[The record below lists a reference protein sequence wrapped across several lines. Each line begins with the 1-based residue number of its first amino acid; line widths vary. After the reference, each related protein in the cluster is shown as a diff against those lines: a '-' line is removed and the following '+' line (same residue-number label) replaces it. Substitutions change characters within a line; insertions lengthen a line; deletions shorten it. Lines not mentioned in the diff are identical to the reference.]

1 MVHYSAF
8 LICSIPTM
16 IVFGLMALFSAN
28 YLLSFFILISALGLL
43 IGLVMLSR
51 VQNSKIIYQFNML
64 FFLILV
70 LYMVYIGGDGGS
82 KSLWAFIFPLIA
94 FFLLGLKE
102 GSLWCIGAFIFLAGL
117 FWNPLGFK
125 HVYPYVFSFKIR
137 FLISYVII
145 SFVTS
150 WFEYFRSH
158 YQQDLKMKNQALEEE
173 HQQLTQEIQER
184 KRLEKDLKII
194 ANTDAL
200 TGIMNR
206 RYFWQQTNTEIQ
218 RHSRYG
224 HSMALLMLD
233 IDLFKKINDT
243 YGHPAGDKVI
253 QSLAQILMESVRKID
268 LVGRLGGEEFGVL
281 LIETSH
287 EKVMETAQRL
297 RKNIM
302 NASIEHDACV
312 IDFTASI
319 GVTPA
324 KPSEDTVEILVA
336 RADRALYLAKE
347 NGRNRVELYR

>member
-16 IVFGLMALFSAN
+16 IVFGLMALFNAN
-28 YLLSFFILISALGLL
+28 YLLSFLILISALGLL
-43 IGLVMLSR
+43 IGLVMLYR
-51 VQNSKIIYQFNML
+51 VQNGKIIYRLNML

-70 LYMVYIGGDGGS
+70 LYMVYMGGDGGS
-82 KSLWAFIFPLIA
+82 KSLWAFIFSLIA

-117 FWNPLGFK
+117 FWNPLGFE

-243 YGHPAGDKVI
+243 YGHPVGDKVI
-253 QSLAQILMESVRKID
+253 QSLAQILIESVRKID

-302 NASIEHDACV
+302 NASIEHDARV

-324 KPSEDTVEILVA
+324 RPSEDTVEILVA
-336 RADRALYLAKE
+336 RADRALYRAKE